1 MNKSKKQFIAL
12 LFIFQIFLPAKAMG
26 FFTDNDIIWRKGA
39 NEVIK
44 YIDQDT
50 PSPGKNDH
58 PVVLQAKQISLIL
71 QSIKFPQQEEND
83 PAKEKEFNSV
93 FSDQQ
98 ANLLG
103 RYLEQ
108 GLKEAKPDQDIVFV
122 LEKSVKRFFI
132 LKPARYFV
140 AGRVFYKDNQLNIII
155 GDYDQ
160 LRNEAYEAVTDPTG
174 TGHIHYS
181 FDYGER
187 SKPSK
192 FKKAIVSINGIEY
205 KQLNHIRRDDWLVI
219 DVNVASKAIE
229 QMTIMH
235 NKDEMANK
243 RKELMEVL
251 DSDDTIPVDAT
262 NSPGKV
268 THSLEQRSLEQRLTE
283 LKHLR
288 NKDLITEE
296 EYAQK
301 RKQILGDL

>member
-1 MNKSKKQFIAL
+1 MTKSKKQFVAL
-12 LFIFQIFLPAKAMG
+12 FFIFQIFSPAKAMG
-26 FFTDNDIIWRKGA
+26 FFTDNDIIWQAGA
-39 NEVIK
+39 NEIIK

-58 PVVLQAKQISLIL
+58 PVVLQAKQINIIL
-71 QSIKFPQQEEND
+71 QSIKFPQQEEDD
-83 PAKEKEFNSV
+83 PAKEKEFKSV
-93 FSDQQ
+93 FTDQQ

-108 GLKEAKPDQDIVFV
+108 GLKQAKPDQDITFV
-122 LEKSVKRFFI
+122 MEKSVKRSSI

-155 GDYDQ
+155 GDYDR
-160 LRNEAYEAVTDPTG
+160 LRNEAFEAVNDPTG

-192 FKKAIVSINGIEY
+192 FKKAIISINGIEY
-205 KQLNHIRRDDWLVI
+205 KQLNSIRRDDWLVI

-229 QMTIMH
+229 QMAIIR

-251 DSDDTIPVDAT
+251 GSDDTIPIDVT
-262 NSPGKV
+262 NSPGKA
-268 THSLEQRSLEQRLTE
+268 THSLEQRLTE

-288 NKDLITEE
+288 NKDLITDE

-301 RKQILGDL
+301 RKQILEDL

>member
-1 MNKSKKQFIAL
+1 MNKSKKYFLAL
-12 LFIFQIFLPAKAMG
+12 FLIFQIFSSAFAMG
-26 FFTDNDIIWRKGA
+26 AFKDDDIIWQAGA
-39 NEVIK
+39 NEIIK

-58 PVVLQAKQISLIL
+58 PVVLQEKQINIIL
-71 QSIKFPQQEEND
+71 QSIKFPQQEDD
-83 PAKEKEFNSV
+83 PVKEKEFKSV
-93 FSDQQ
+93 FTDQQ

-108 GLKEAKPDQDIVFV
+108 GLKEAKPDQDITFV
-122 LEKSVKRFFI
+122 LEKSIKRSSI
-132 LKPARYFV
+132 LKPALYFV

-155 GDYDQ
+155 GDYDR
-160 LRNEAYEAVTDPTG
+160 LRNEAFEAVNDPTG

-187 SKPSK
+187 SKPSR
-192 FKKAIVSINGIEY
+192 FKKSIVSINGIEY
-205 KQLNHIRRDDWLVI
+205 KQLNSIRRDDWLVI

-229 QMTIMH
+229 HMAKIQKM
-235 NKDEMANK
+235 DEMANK

-251 DSDDTIPVDAT
+251 GSEDIIHIDAI
-262 NSPGKV
+262 NSPEKA
-268 THSLEQRSLEQRLTE
+268 THSLEDRLTE

-288 NKDLITEE
+288 NKDLITDE

-301 RKQILGDL
+301 RKQILDDL

>member
-1 MNKSKKQFIAL
+1 MNKSKKYFLAL
-12 LFIFQIFLPAKAMG
+12 FLIFQIFSSAFAMG
-26 FFTDNDIIWRKGA
+26 AFKDDDIIWQAGA
-39 NEVIK
+39 NEIIK

-58 PVVLQAKQISLIL
+58 PVVLQEKQINIIL
-71 QSIKFPQQEEND
+71 QSIKFPQQEDD
-83 PAKEKEFNSV
+83 PVKEKEFKSV
-93 FSDQQ
+93 FTDQQ

-108 GLKEAKPDQDIVFV
+108 GLKEAKPDQDITFV
-122 LEKSVKRFFI
+122 LEKSIKRSSI
-132 LKPARYFV
+132 LKPALYFV

-155 GDYDQ
+155 GDYDR
-160 LRNEAYEAVTDPTG
+160 LRNEAFEAVNDPTG

-187 SKPSK
+187 SKPSR

-205 KQLNHIRRDDWLVI
+205 KQLNSIRRDDWLVI

-229 QMTIMH
+229 HMAKIQKM
-235 NKDEMANK
+235 DEMANK

-251 DSDDTIPVDAT
+251 GSEDIIHIDAI
-262 NSPGKV
+262 NSPEKA
-268 THSLEQRSLEQRLTE
+268 THSLEDRLTE

-288 NKDLITEE
+288 NKDLITDE
-296 EYAQK
+296 EYVQK
-301 RKQILGDL
+301 RKQILDDL